1 MPWRVFKAGHGR
13 WSNPLNE
20 QVREMKLNRFSVAL
34 AAIRPV
40 IWACGLLWVTTTG
53 AQAAGDVEA
62 GKAAS
67 ATCAA
72 CHGVAGNSAAPMFP
86 SLAGQSAAYLAEQL
100 HAFRDGNR
108 VNPIMSPQAK
118 SLTDQQI
125 ADLAA
130 FYAAQTRTVAAPAK
144 EDSIPG
150 AHLWKFGGHSNSI
163 AACAACHGAQGQGNQ
178 PAGFPA
184 LRGLTPQYVIES
196 LMAYRNDQR
205 KTEHAAIMVSIA
217 KKLSDD
223 DMKDVAQ
230 HIATFR

>member
-1 MPWRVFKAGHGR
+1 
-13 WSNPLNE
+13 
-20 QVREMKLNRFSVAL
+20 MKLNRFSVAL
-34 AAIRPV
+34 AAIRPL
-40 IWACGLLWVTTTG
+40 IGACGVLLAATG
-53 AQAAGDVEA
+53 AVQAASDVEA

-72 CHGVAGNSAAPMFP
+72 CHGATGNSAAPMFP
-86 SLAGQSAAYLAEQL
+86 SIAGQSASYIAEQL

-118 SLTDQQI
+118 ALTDQQI
-125 ADLAA
+125 TDLAA
-130 FYAAQTRTVAAPAK
+130 YFAAQTRTVAAPAT
-144 EDSIPG
+144 EDSVPG

-196 LMAYRNDQR
+196 LMSYRNEQR
-205 KTEHAAIMVSIA
+205 KTEHANIMVSIA

-223 DMKDVAQ
+223 DMKNVAQ